1 MSSAQI
7 YGVVD
12 VGSNTFNLLLAKFSQ
27 GQLEILAQDR
37 RPVMLGK
44 GSHEKG
50 LILPEAEARA
60 IQALEEFLDLAQNY
74 GPTKWKGVATAALRY
89 AKNGAEVAQRLS
101 QTSGIPIQVISG
113 ELEAEFIFKGVQAH
127 LNFGSETG
135 LIMDVGGASTEF
147 IAFNGNGL
155 LGLWSFPIGATRLQ
169 EVLALHDP
177 LLPQQVSSTF
187 AWLQNQ
193 LQPMLT
199 VLQNHRP
206 HFLVGSSGFFDT
218 LVQMQAFRNQG
229 QPLLN
234 YSYHSLSAETLQ
246 YWTDRL
252 IPSSLADRL
261 AIPGMLEFRA
271 PMFLASILQVH
282 FVLDVLQIPTAHC
295 TRISL
300 KEGVLADWISSEL
313 P

>member
-1 MSSAQI
+1 MSSTNI
-7 YGVVD
+7 YGIVD
-12 VGSNTFNLLLAKFSQ
+12 VGSNTFNLLLAKYSH

-60 IQALEEFLDLAQNY
+60 TQALSEFLELAQNL
-74 GPTKWKGVATAALRY
+74 GPIHWKGIATAALRY
-89 AKNGAEVAQRLS
+89 ATNGTEVAQRLS
-101 QTSGIPIQVISG
+101 QASGIPIQIISG
-113 ELEAEFIFKGVQAH
+113 EQEAEFIFKGVQTH

-147 IAFNGNGL
+147 IAFNQNGMQ
-155 LGLWSFPIGATRLQ
+155 GLWSFPIGATRLQ

-177 LLPQQVSSTF
+177 LLPQQVNSTF
-187 AWLQNQ
+187 DWLHKQ
-193 LQPMLT
+193 LQPMLLT
-199 VLQNHRP
+199 LQKHPP

-218 LVQMQAFRNQG
+218 LVQMQAFRIHG
-229 QPLLN
+229 QPSLN
-234 YSYHSLSAETLQ
+234 YSYYSLSAETLH
-246 YWTDRL
+246 YWTERL
-252 IPSSLADRL
+252 IPSNLAERL
-261 AIPGMLEFRA
+261 SIPGMLEFRA
-271 PMFLASILQVH
+271 PMFLPSILQVH
-282 FVLDVLQIPTAHC
+282 FVLQTLQIPQIHC

-300 KEGVLADWISSEL
+300 KEGVLAELISTGN

>member
-1 MSSAQI
+1 
-7 YGVVD
+7 
-12 VGSNTFNLLLAKFSQ
+12 
-27 GQLEILAQDR
+27 
-37 RPVMLGK
+37 
-44 GSHEKG
+44 
-50 LILPEAEARA
+50 
-60 IQALEEFLDLAQNY
+60 LAQNY
-74 GPTKWKGVATAALRY
+74 GPTNWKGVATAALRY

-113 ELEAEFIFKGVQAH
+113 EREAEFIFKGVQAH
-127 LNFGSETG
+127 LNFGDQTG

-177 LLPQQVSSTF
+177 LLPQQVNSTF
-187 AWLQNQ
+187 DWLQNQ
-193 LQPMLT
+193 LQPMLA
-199 VLQNHRP
+199 VLQIHRP
-206 HFLVGSSGFFDT
+206 QFLVGSSGFFDT

-246 YWTDRL
+246 YWTERL
-252 IPSSLADRL
+252 IPSSLAERL

-282 FVLDVLQIPTAHC
+282 FVLNALQIPTVHC

-300 KEGVLADWISSEL
+300 KEGVLADWISSEH

>member
-12 VGSNTFNLLLAKFSQ
+12 VGSNTFNLLLAKLYQ

-50 LILPEAEARA
+50 LILPGAEARA
-60 IQALEEFLDLAQNY
+60 IQALAEFMTLAQNY

-113 ELEAEFIFKGVQAH
+113 EREAEFIFKGVQAH
-127 LNFGSETG
+127 LNFGDQTG

-147 IAFNGNGL
+147 IAFNGDGL

-169 EVLALHDP
+169 DVLTLHDP
-177 LLPQQVSSTF
+177 LYPQQVNSTF
-187 AWLQNQ
+187 DWLQNQ
-193 LQPMLT
+193 LQPMLA
-199 VLQNHRP
+199 VLQIHRP
-206 HFLVGSSGFFDT
+206 QFLVGSSGFFDT

-246 YWTDRL
+246 YWTERL
-252 IPSSLADRL
+252 IPSSLAERL

-282 FVLDVLQIPTAHC
+282 FVLNALQIPTVHC

-300 KEGVLADWISSEL
+300 KEGVLADWISSEY

>member
-12 VGSNTFNLLLAKFSQ
+12 VGSNTFNLLLAKLYQ
-27 GQLEILAQDR
+27 GQPEILAQDR

-50 LILPEAEARA
+50 LILPGAEARA
-60 IQALEEFLDLAQNY
+60 IQALAEFMTLAQNY

-113 ELEAEFIFKGVQAH
+113 EREAEFIFKGVQAH
-127 LNFGSETG
+127 LNFGDQTG

-147 IAFNGNGL
+147 IAFNGDGL

-169 EVLALHDP
+169 EVLTLHDP
-177 LLPQQVSSTF
+177 LYPQQVNSTF
-187 AWLQNQ
+187 DWLQNQ
-193 LQPMLT
+193 LQPMLA
-199 VLQNHRP
+199 VLQIHRP
-206 HFLVGSSGFFDT
+206 QFLVGSSGFFDT

-246 YWTDRL
+246 YWTERL
-252 IPSSLADRL
+252 IPSSLAERL

-282 FVLDVLQIPTAHC
+282 FVLNALQIPTVHC

-300 KEGVLADWISSEL
+300 KEGVLADWISSEY